1 MLARSRLPEKQKA
14 IYPSLCWREKRRVK
28 SKEGQ
33 RRKNKDMERKGKRG
47 VKGKEDERP
56 GEGICILPPPGYT
69 VPLLYRGE

>member
-1 MLARSRLPEKQKA
+1 
-14 IYPSLCWREKRRVK
+14 VK